1 MTRFAP
7 HPDVDSLAL
16 LASVAERGSLGKA
29 AAAHGISQPS
39 ASARI
44 DALER
49 RLGVQLLVRR
59 STGSG
64 LTAAGELVVGWA
76 EPVLLA
82 MEELSRGAEAL
93 RRKRSAELAVAAS
106 LSIAE
111 YLLPEW
117 LVRLHAEHPGLAVNL
132 RVANSTDV
140 IAAVQAGSVPVG
152 FVEGPS
158 IPKTLSRIE
167 VGTDRLLVV
176 VSQSH
181 PWARRR
187 SPLSMAEFCAT
198 PLLLREPGSGTR
210 QVLERAVGGAANL
223 APPALQL
230 STTTAIRTAA
240 AAGAAPAVLSEL
252 TVRGDLAAGRLVAVT
267 VVGLVLR
274 RRLRAVWLRGT
285 RPDGAAAALIQL
297 ARADR

>member
-1 MTRFAP
+1 MTGFAP
-7 HPDVDSLAL
+7 HPDIGSLAL

-111 YLLPEW
+111 YVLPEW
-117 LVRLHAEHPGLAVNL
+117 LARLHAEHPGLAVNL

-158 IPKTLSRIE
+158 IPKALARIE

-176 VSQSH
+176 VSPSH